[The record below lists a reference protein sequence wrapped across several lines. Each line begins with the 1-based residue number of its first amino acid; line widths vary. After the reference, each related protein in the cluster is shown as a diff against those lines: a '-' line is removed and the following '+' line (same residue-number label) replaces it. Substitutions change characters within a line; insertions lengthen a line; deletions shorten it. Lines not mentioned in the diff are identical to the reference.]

1 MAIPANVFTPNVEA
15 KAAEIVAAGSVR
27 KYHGEWPTWRVKGT
41 TGEYTVRWWVA
52 KKKWT
57 CDCPANGACCSHIR
71 AAQLSEEQKEAEPV
85 GAWAGLAFP
94 EVCDTSACERFQA
107 CHGRNKK
114 GECPKNHCSLDV
126 EDGCPPCV
134 TCPSSR
140 HNQSSKVAVAPPNEK
155 ETNNMAHDE
164 QQTAMVAAPAQRCM
178 SLGMAR
184 MSLEEKKETAQYL
197 LESGMI
203 PKHLDTPAKIIVT
216 MMVAE
221 ELGVA
226 TYHGLTKLYVVDNK
240 VTAQGELMLAMVRN
254 TRAYGYRFV
263 ENTDEKATFEIWPY
277 AHPDEK
283 YTCSYTMEFAKAHK
297 WDLQEWYDK
306 SAGRMQS
313 KPKQPWIKFPG
324 HMLKWRCVS
333 DAVRVVCPEVIGGM
347 YTPEELGA
355 PVWVQEDGSVEVVAE
370 GPGPDDATPTA
381 PAAPPKRAPRAKKTP
396 EAPPAAPVDPDPIEG
411 VFDATDAP
419 AGGTVERLEDLAE
432 GDETEAAAPAADEE
446 GVTDAEIVPE
456 DQPWFQYGPTGGPA
470 NEHMKVYMVQQGLW
484 EAEDALDLPEEDD
497 DAGEEESAGDAGADD
512 PLELTDE
519 EAALCSTGTA
529 GDISKWIG
537 EHKGDLGGMGRDALK
552 EAAGHGDKTWA
563 QIQKDEHRE
572 EIFTM
577 ILTVA
582 KAKMQEAKGG

>member
-107 CHGRNKK
+107 CHGRNKN
-114 GECPKNHCSLDV
+114 GECPKNHCRLDV

-164 QQTAMVAAPAQRCM
+164 KQTAMVAARHNPAAITTYPSPDEMQSMRDFAAM
-178 SLGMAR
+178 LI
-184 MSLEEKKETAQYL
+184 
-197 LESGMI
+197 ESRLVPNG
-203 PKHLDTPAKIIVT
+203 LDTPAKVILT
-216 MMVAE
+216 LEAGRELGLSPMVALNCCYPINGRVTIMTNAAIALVQRSGNLAEMKITEDETSCTVVTKRRDNGSEYTSLWTQRMQAEAGLQNKQTHKQYPRAMRRARALMDNLRVNFSDVLMGMYNPE
-221 ELGVA
+221 EVGAEVE
-226 TYHGLTKLYVVDNK
+226 VD
-240 VTAQGELMLAMVRN
+240 AQGEM
-254 TRAYGYRFV
+254 
-263 ENTDEKATFEIWPY
+263 
-277 AHPDEK
+277 
-283 YTCSYTMEFAKAHK
+283 
-297 WDLQEWYDK
+297 
-306 SAGRMQS
+306 
-313 KPKQPWIKFPG
+313 
-324 HMLKWRCVS
+324 
-333 DAVRVVCPEVIGGM
+333 RVVGLVVEG
-347 YTPEELGA
+347 
-355 PVWVQEDGSVEVVAE
+355 EDS
-370 GPGPDDATPTA
+370 TPTVGT
-381 PAAPPKRAPRAKKTP
+381 PSPPKRAPRAKKTP
-396 EAPPAAPVDPDPIEG
+396 EAPPAEPVDPEPIEG

-470 NEHMKVYMVQQGLW
+470 NEQMKVYMVEQGLW

-519 EAALCSTGTA
+519 EAALCATGTA